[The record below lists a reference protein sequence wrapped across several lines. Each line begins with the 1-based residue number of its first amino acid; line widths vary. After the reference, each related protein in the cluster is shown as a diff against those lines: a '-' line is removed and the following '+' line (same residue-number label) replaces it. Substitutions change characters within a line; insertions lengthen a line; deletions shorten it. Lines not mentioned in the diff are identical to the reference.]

1 MIPMVHSLDQILWI
15 KQELQNV
22 RDALASQGLRHTA
35 HLPLGIMVE
44 VPSVC
49 FIIDHFC
56 EEVDF
61 FSIGS
66 NDMTQYLYAVD
77 RNNPRVSGLYNPIT
91 PSFYAWFARSSPQRI
106 VTGNGSAFAGSLAE
120 SSATFLF
127 CLGWA

>member
-15 KQELQNV
+15 EQELQNV

-35 HLPLGIMVE
+35 RLPLGIMVE

-66 NDMTQYLYAVD
+66 NDMTQYLYAVN
-77 RNNPRVSGLYNPIT
+77 RNNPRVSGCIT
-91 PSFYAWFARSSPQRI
+91 PSHRLFYAWFARSSPQRI
-106 VTGNGSAFAGSLAE
+106 VTGNGSAFAVNLAE
-120 SSATFLF
+120 SSATSLF

>member
-1 MIPMVHSLDQILWI
+1 MTPP
-15 KQELQNV
+15 
-22 RDALASQGLRHTA
+22 ASQGLRHTA
-35 HLPLGIMVE
+35 RLPLGIMVE

-91 PSFYAWFARSSPQRI
+91 PSFFTHGSPDRHRS
-106 VTGNGSAFAGSLAE
+106 A
-120 SSATFLF
+120 SSREMGRHLR
-127 CLGWA
+127 